1 MAAFDKMM
9 KVFSSDGRIY
19 QMEYAFKAVQM
30 AGQTSIAVKGKDSCV
45 VCCQKKVPDKLVVA
59 DSITNVFSIADH
71 IGAIIVGNM
80 NDARYLVTYLRN
92 TAAEFKYKY
101 QYAVPVTVLANRMAQ
116 YL

>member
-1 MAAFDKMM
+1 M
-9 KVFSSDGRIY
+9 
-19 QMEYAFKAVQM
+19 
-30 AGQTSIAVKGKDSCV
+30 
-45 VCCQKKVPDKLVVA
+45 VVA